1 MDVYQLDILI
11 PTARLA
17 FAVEGERVEV
27 LPEHRSPEAYVAYQ
41 RMKAEHAVVGMTTF
55 PNTVL
60 LRGPRTLLIDP
71 GLHLQNEPVLRAL
84 EARGLGARDVDRV
97 LLTHAHLDHAGAC
110 ADVGRPVAVHA
121 RETEAEHWPAVAAL
135 LDDGR
140 LTLLKGDEGEV
151 APGVAWALTPGHTA
165 GGVSYRV
172 ATAAGL
178 AVICGDTVGPLRR
191 DFDEMTPPPEEGDVT
206 ELLSTWRL
214 IRSWEPA
221 LIVPGHL
228 PPFKP

>member
-1 MDVYQLDILI
+1 MYSVDVLL
-11 PTARLA
+11 PTARFA
-17 FAVEGERVEV
+17 FAVDGARVEV
-27 LPEHRSPEAYVAYQ
+27 APEHRSPEGYIVYEKLAAA
-41 RMKAEHAVVGMTTF
+41 RAVVGMTTF

-84 EARGLGARDVDRV
+84 EARGLAPRDLDLV

-110 ADVGRPVAVHA
+110 ADVGRPVAVHT
-121 RETEAEHWPAVAAL
+121 REREAEHWPAVAGML
-135 LDDGR
+135 VDGR
-140 LTLLKGDEGEV
+140 LTLLEGDEGEV
-151 APGVAWALTPGHTA
+151 APGVTWALTPGHTA

-172 ATAAGL
+172 VTTAGL
-178 AVICGDTVGPLRR
+178 AVICGDTIGPLRR
-191 DFDEMTPPPEEGDVT
+191 DFDQMAPPPEEGDVD

-214 IRSWEPA
+214 IRSWQPA